1 MQIIRHTHQQPG
13 CGNPLQF
20 IEGQERSDRGIVQ
33 LSEPTRAEWLQ
44 SSSLGRKALPPF
56 PRSGH
61 ARQVPSVERLSAEDR
76 LILWPDEVWPQDI
89 GALGVLD
96 GSSLLDS
103 KGQFRMEAVKGA
115 VEGRLHLLPRF
126 RQVLYVPRRGLGGP
140 LWVDAP
146 AFDLSDHVRVERL
159 RTSADEAELLRAV
172 ARLRGRRL
180 DKSRPLWEMWFLTGL
195 PDRRI
200 GLFLRLHHVV
210 ADGIAGV
217 AELGVLLDAASSFA
231 TPPAQPWAAQP
242 RPSARDLLFDN
253 LERRIAKLRSAV
265 KGLTRPTATLR
276 RARAAM
282 PALRELLTEKPGPQ
296 TSLNRVIGQDRTL
309 AVVRSK
315 LELVSEVGHAH
326 HAKVNDVLLT
336 VIAGGLRGL
345 LRNRGEQI
353 EEVILPIYVPISLRL
368 GRSSD
373 EGGNLISQMVVPLPL
388 GIADPQRRL
397 RLIAAETAKRK
408 AIGRPSLGTM
418 FHSRLL
424 RGAMLKLIVRQRVN
438 VVSADLP
445 GPQTPLYF
453 AGARL
458 MEVFPLLNLV
468 GNESLG
474 VGALSYAGQFNIM
487 AVGDADA
494 YPDIDV
500 FAASASD
507 DIRVLVESTARA
519 RGRRSAQ

>member
-1 MQIIRHTHQQPG
+1 VASFSCPSRRELHG
-13 CGNPLQF
+13 CNC
-20 IEGQERSDRGIVQ
+20 
-33 LSEPTRAEWLQ
+33 

-56 PRSGH
+56 PRSRH

-103 KGQFRMEAVKGA
+103 KGQFRMEAVKRA
-115 VEGRLHLLPRF
+115 VEARLHLLPRF

-159 RTSADEAELLRAV
+159 RTSADEAELLQAV

-200 GLFLRLHHVV
+200 GLFLWLHHVV

-217 AELGVLLDAASSFA
+217 AELGVLLDAAPSFA
-231 TPPAQPWAAQP
+231 TPLAQPWAAQP
-242 RPSARDLLFDN
+242 RPSARDLLIDN

-315 LELVSEVGHAH
+315 LELVSEVAHAH

-353 EEVILPIYVPISLRL
+353 EEVILPIYVPTSLRL

-388 GIADPQRRL
+388 GIADPQLRL
-397 RLIAAETAKRK
+397 RQITAETAN
-408 AIGRPSLGTM
+408 GRQSAVRRWARCFTADFFEGRCSSSL
-418 FHSRLL
+418 F
-424 RGAMLKLIVRQRVN
+424 
-438 VVSADLP
+438 
-445 GPQTPLYF
+445 
-453 AGARL
+453 
-458 MEVFPLLNLV
+458 
-468 GNESLG
+468 GNG
-474 VGALSYAGQFNIM
+474 
-487 AVGDADA
+487 
-494 YPDIDV
+494 
-500 FAASASD
+500 
-507 DIRVLVESTARA
+507 
-519 RGRRSAQ
+519 

>member
-1 MQIIRHTHQQPG
+1 
-13 CGNPLQF
+13 
-20 IEGQERSDRGIVQ
+20 
-33 LSEPTRAEWLQ
+33 
-44 SSSLGRKALPPF
+44 
-56 PRSGH
+56 
-61 ARQVPSVERLSAEDR
+61 VPSIQRLTADDR
-76 LILWPDEVWPQDI
+76 LILWPDEVWPQDV
-89 GALGVLD
+89 GAVGVLD
-96 GSSLLDS
+96 GRSLLDS
-103 KGQFRMEAVKGA
+103 DGRFRIEAAKQA

-159 RTSADEAELLRAV
+159 HAPGDEAELLRAV
-172 ARLRGRRL
+172 ARLRRRRL
-180 DKSRPLWEMWFLTGL
+180 DKSRPLWEMWFLMGM
-195 PDRRI
+195 PADRI
-200 GLFLRLHHVV
+200 GWFVRLHHVV

-217 AELGVLLDAASSFA
+217 AELSALLDAAPSSTTA
-231 TPPAQPWAAQP
+231 LPKPWAP
-242 RPSARDLLFDN
+242 DHWPSARDLLQDN
-253 LERRIAKLRSAV
+253 LRRRIAKLRRALMGV
-265 KGLTRPTATLR
+265 TRPTAILR

-282 PALRELLTEKPGPQ
+282 PAVRELLAEQPGPQ

-309 AVVRSK
+309 ALVRSS
-315 LELVSEVGHAH
+315 LELVNEVAH
-326 HAKVNDVLLT
+326 SHGATVNDVLLA

-345 LRNRGEQI
+345 LGSRGEPI
-353 EEVILPIYVPISLRL
+353 EGVILPIYVPVSLRR
-368 GRSSD
+368 GRSGP
-373 EGGNLISQMVVPLPL
+373 EGGNFISQMVVPLHL
-388 GIADPQRRL
+388 GITDPLLRL
-397 RLIAAETAKRK
+397 RQIAAETARRK

-445 GPQTPLYF
+445 GPQIPLYF

-458 MEVFPLLNLV
+458 IELFPLLNLV

-487 AVGDADA
+487 AVGDAAA

-500 FAASASD
+500 FTASARD
-507 DIRVLVESTARA
+507 DLRVLVGSTAQA
-519 RGRRSAQ
+519 RGQRSAR